1 MSRFTTLA
9 RALRDLPRSGRVRPG
24 PDDLPAALQ
33 HGGRPVVLLAASEAS
48 ATVERWRTRFSTDA
62 VHVVS
67 PADPPPG
74 DFENTDPR
82 ARPDGPVSQVS
93 ATVRELGVLDAI
105 VDLLPPA
112 ELPGEVR
119 GRVQLF
125 RRLFGYVGEGGVY
138 VVDRGAVDDSE
149 GTQRLVNEVERLVEV
164 SSDGEDDADARDA
177 ELARS
182 VQAAQVTPDRVVVTK
197 GTTTL
202 VKLRD
207 EETDRVLPARE
218 PDLRLSCL
226 VELAAGELTSRA
238 TVSSHGEYVRSLP
251 QTMRYPELHL
261 RHYQGDVVLAGRTL
275 MFSGSTV
282 FPDSFHHHLARRI
295 DHPRLEWVDASTARI
310 KPRYQ
315 PRRVLD
321 GHYYQL
327 DSTFT
332 GHFGHVM
339 TEVVSR
345 LWGWDAARERNPDVR
360 AIMFRRAHRPLR
372 PDFELRLLHAFGIE
386 EEQVVWVD
394 EPVRVSSVVSAT
406 PMWHNA
412 DPLYVHPDLVSTWN
426 RLTAGLLRDAPD
438 LDVAD
443 RVFVSRS
450 ESYRDRA
457 CRNLGAVEEVFA
469 RHGYRVVRPEE
480 HSLAEQALIFSRA
493 SHVAGLG
500 GSALCNLMHSQALKS
515 AVILN
520 HGGYTARNEHLF
532 TALTG
537 GQVQYFWSPPDTP
550 LPRSGWSK
558 ETFKSSW
565 AFDFGQ
571 HGARLEELLGS
582 L

>member
-1 MSRFTTLA
+1 
-9 RALRDLPRSGRVRPG
+9 
-24 PDDLPAALQ
+24 
-33 HGGRPVVLLAASEAS
+33 VVLLAASEAG
-48 ATVERWRTRFSTDA
+48 ADVERWRKRFPPEA

-67 PADPPPG
+67 PGDPPPG

-93 ATVRELGVLDAI
+93 AAIRRLGALDAV
-105 VDLLPPA
+105 VDLMPPA

-119 GRVQLF
+119 SRAQLF
-125 RRLFGYVGEGGVY
+125 RRLFGYVGKGGVY
-138 VVDRGAVDDSE
+138 VVDRDAVDDTE
-149 GTQRLVNEVERLVEV
+149 GVQRLLSELERLHDVASV
-164 SSDGEDDADARDA
+164 GEDGSDARDV
-177 ELARS
+177 ELARC
-182 VQAAQVTPDRVVVTK
+182 VKTVQVTPDRVVVTQ
-197 GTTTL
+197 GAVTYA
-202 VKLRD
+202 KLRD
-207 EETDRVLPARE
+207 EETDRVLPTRE
-218 PDLRLSCL
+218 PGVRLSCL
-226 VELAAGELTSRA
+226 LELPAGELTSRA
-238 TVSSHGEYVRSLP
+238 SVSSHGEYVRSLP
-251 QTMRYPELHL
+251 VVMRYPELHL
-261 RHYQGDVVLAGRTL
+261 RHYEGDVVLGGRTL

-295 DHPRLEWVDASTARI
+295 DHPRLESIDATTARI
-310 KPRYQ
+310 KPRFQ
-315 PRRVLD
+315 ARRVLD

-345 LWGWDAARERNPDVR
+345 LWGWDAARAQHPDVR
-360 AIMFRRAHRPLR
+360 AIMFRRPHRPFR
-372 PDFELRLLHAFGIE
+372 PDFELRLLHAVGIE

-394 EPVRVSSVVSAT
+394 EPVQVSSVFSAT

-412 DPLYVHPDLVSTWN
+412 DPLYVHPDLIGTWE

-438 LDVAD
+438 LDVPD
-443 RVFVSRS
+443 RIFVSRS
-450 ESYRDRA
+450 ETYRDRA
-457 CRNLGAVEEVFA
+457 CRNLPAVEELFV

-480 HSLAEQALIFSRA
+480 HSLAEQALIFSRV

-500 GSALCNLMHSQALKS
+500 GSALCNLMHSKALKS